1 MAVVINPICEEL
13 AVQRMHPPQHIYA
26 IDFSGAQDAGKKN
39 TCIKKHSCSN
49 CMVGSLNKCNLGGR
63 VENISD

>member
-26 IDFSGAQDAGKKN
+26 IDFSGAQDAGKK
-39 TCIKKHSCSN
+39 IPVSK
-49 CMVGSLNKCNLGGR
+49 
-63 VENISD
+63 NIRAATAW